1 MSLAK
6 AIGPEIEEMIR
17 EGSPDLAKAVAD
29 LHPADLAELL
39 EDLPREDRLIL
50 FEALPPEQGA
60 AVLSELKGETLRLVL
75 HQASPEKLGPELD
88 RLPGDEV
95 VFLLEHV
102 SQRQRE
108 VLLAKMSPRDAAEA
122 KRLLRYEPGTAGRL
136 MTEKFAKVR
145 PEWTVAETLEH
156 LKKIDPEVE
165 TIQTIYAVDGEDHL
179 VGAVPLRRLL
189 AQPPDRK
196 IGELLDRRVPTVR
209 TDTPQEEV
217 AKLVSK
223 YDVYLIP
230 VVDEENRPV
239 GIVTVDDVIDVLH
252 EEQTEDVLHMGGVA
266 AEEDGAEGYFARSP
280 FRNVRLRFN
289 WLLLLFVTETLTGTV
304 LRHFEDELAKVV
316 ALSFFIPLLIGT
328 GGNSGSQTVTTIVRG
343 LAVWRDPAAGLRAG
357 LPPGGGQRP
366 RAGAAAR
373 RRRLRPR
380 PALGLRHPARADRR
394 RQHPRHLHVGQ
405 RRRGLD
411 PDARDHAQD
420 RPDGDVRPPDRDP
433 RRRHRALHLL
443 RHRPGFPGVVRR
455 PSAVLR
461 E

>member
-6 AIGPEIEEMIR
+6 AIGPEVEELIR
-17 EGSPDLAKAVAD
+17 EGSPDLAAAVAD

-39 EDLPREDRLIL
+39 EDLPREDRLVL

-60 AVLSELKGETLRLVL
+60 AVLSELKGETLRLIL

-95 VFLLEHV
+95 VFLMEHV

-108 VLLAKMSPRDAAEA
+108 VLLTKMSPRDAAEA

-165 TIQTIYAVDGEDHL
+165 TIQTIYAVDDEGHL
-179 VGAVPLRRLL
+179 VGAVTLRRLL
-189 AQPPDRK
+189 PQPPDRK
-196 IGELLDRRVPTVR
+196 IGELLNRRVPTVR

-217 AKLVSK
+217 ANLVSK

-252 EEQTEDVLHMGGVA
+252 EEQTEDVLHMAGVS
-266 AEEDGAEGYFARSP
+266 AEEEGAEGYFAKSP

-343 LAVWRDPAAGLRAG
+343 LAVGDI
-357 LPPGGGQRP
+357 
-366 RAGAAAR
+366 
-373 RRRLRPR
+373 RLRDFGR
-380 PALGLRHPARADRR
+380 VFMREAGSGLVLGLALGF
-394 RQHPRHLHVGQ
+394 VGW
-405 RRRGLD
+405 G
-411 PDARDHAQD
+411 
-420 RPDGDVRPPDRDP
+420 
-433 RRRHRALHLL
+433 RALLWGAGTPL
-443 RHRPGFPGVVRR
+443 ALTVGVSILAICTWANAVGATI
-455 PSAVLR
+455 PMLATLFKIDPTVMSAPLIATLVDATGLFIYFAIAR
-461 E
+461 VFLGL

>member
-6 AIGPEIEEMIR
+6 VIGPEIEELIR

-39 EDLPREDRLIL
+39 EDLPREDRLVL

-60 AVLSELKGETLRLVL
+60 AVLSELKGETLRLIL

-165 TIQTIYAVDGEDHL
+165 TIQTIYAVDDEGHL

-189 AQPPDRK
+189 PQPPERK

-266 AEEDGAEGYFARSP
+266 AEEEGAEDYFARSP

-343 LAVWRDPAAGLRAG
+343 LAVGEIRLRLRAR
-357 LPPGGGQRP
+357 PHAGGGERARSRP
-366 RAGAAAR
+366 AAR
-373 RRRLRPR
+373 RRRIRSSYP
-380 PALGLRHPARADRR
+380 LGLGHSAGADRR
-394 RQHPRHLHVGQ
+394 RQHPRHLHLGQ
-405 RRRGLD
+405 CRRGHD
-411 PDARDHAQD
+411 PDAGDPVQD
-420 RPDGDVRPPDRDP
+420 RSDRDVRSPDRDP
-433 RRRHRALHLL
+433 RRRDRALHLL

-455 PSAVLR
+455 PCPLLR

>member
-1 MSLAK
+1 MSFAK
-6 AIGPEIEEMIR
+6 MIAPDIEELIR
-17 EGSPDLAKAVAD
+17 EKPGELAAAVAD

-50 FEALPPEQGA
+50 FEALASEQGA

-75 HQASPEKLGPELD
+75 HQVSLEKLGAELD

-102 SQRQRE
+102 SQRRRE
-108 VLLAKMSPRDAAEA
+108 ALLAKMSPRDAAEA
-122 KRLLRYEPGTAGRL
+122 TRLLRYEPGTAGRL
-136 MTEKFAKVR
+136 MTEKFARVR

-165 TIQTIYAVDGEDHL
+165 TIQTMYAVDENGHL
-179 VGAVPLRRLL
+179 VGAVQLRKLL
-189 AQPPDRK
+189 PQPPDRK
-196 IGELLDRRVPTVR
+196 IGELLDRRVATVH

-223 YDVYLIP
+223 YDVYAIP

-239 GIVTVDDVIDVLH
+239 GIVTVDDVIDVLN
-252 EEQTEDVLHMGGVA
+252 EEQTEDVLHMAGVS
-266 AEEDGAEGYFARSP
+266 AEEEPEGYFARSP

-289 WLLLLFVTETLTGTV
+289 WLLLLFLTETLTGTV

-343 LAVWRDPAAGLRAG
+343 LALGEIKLRDFGRVFMREAGSG
-357 LPPGGGQRP
+357 LI
-366 RAGAAAR
+366 
-373 RRRLRPR
+373 
-380 PALGLRHPARADRR
+380 LGL
-394 RQHPRHLHVGQ
+394 
-405 RRRGLD
+405 
-411 PDARDHAQD
+411 
-420 RPDGDVRPPDRDP
+420 
-433 RRRHRALHLL
+433 LL
-443 RHRPGFPGVVRR
+443 GVVGFGR
-455 PSAVLR
+455 AVLWGSGTALAVTVGMSILVICTWANAVGASIPMVATLLKIDPTVMSAPLIATLVDATGLFIYFAIAR
-461 E
+461 VLLGL